1 MLLKQKSSFFKKFL
15 TFIYKF
21 FICIFKV
28 FEKIFIVIFL
38 LIIAIWLAW
47 WTSQQ
52 PSLYRDWEPQDAILP
67 EISWSWNIVNIKNI
81 RDHKW
86 IDDKNFEA
94 NYLEK
99 SYNIDEIEW
108 LHYLITPFSDFV
120 GPAHTMLSF
129 SFSNGEKIVISA
141 EIRKEYGE
149 NFDAIKWIMNQFEIQ
164 YVIATE
170 DDVVKLRT
178 NYRKNDVIMYPI
190 DTPKEKIAHIFR
202 SMLVR
207 ADKLTREP
215 EFYNTIWNN
224 CTTSILRHANAFR
237 EDKIGWSKYLI
248 LPAHSDEILFSEN
261 LVKTN
266 LPIEEARKFYNISEK
281 ARNIAEWENFSEII
295 RKN

>member
-1 MLLKQKSSFFKKFL
+1 MSDKKPSFFKKFF
-15 TFIYKF
+15 TFFLKF
-21 FICIFKV
+21 FIFL
-28 FEKIFIVIFL
+28 FKIFERVFLVALLLVI
-38 LIIAIWLAW
+38 AGGLAW

-67 EISWSWNIVNIKNI
+67 EISWSGSIVTIKNI

-86 IDDKNFEA
+86 LDDKNFEA

-99 SYNIDEIEW
+99 SYHLDEIEAV
-108 LHYLITPFSDFV
+108 HYIITPFSDFV

-129 SFSNGEKIVISA
+129 SFSNGEKLVISA

-149 NFDAIKWIMNQFEIQ
+149 NFDAFKGIMNQFEIQ

-170 DDVVKLRT
+170 DDVIKLRT
-178 NYRKNDVIMYPI
+178 NHRKNDVIMYPI
-190 DTPKEKIAHIFR
+190 DTPKEKIQHIFR

-207 ADKLTREP
+207 AGKLTREP

-237 EDKIGWSKYLI
+237 EEKIGWSKYTI
-248 LPAHSDEILFSEN
+248 LPAESDKILFDVG
-261 LVKTN
+261 LVNTD
-266 LPIEEARKFYNISEK
+266 LRIDEARKSYNISEK
-281 ARNIAEWENFSEII
+281 ARNMTE
-295 RKN
+295 